1 MNESIFEGELGMKA
15 FDRRLF
21 KNVCQSKSLR
31 YLVYGMFSA
40 PHQCTEHMNIQQA

>member
-21 KNVCQSKSLR
+21 KNVRQSKSL
-31 YLVYGMFSA
+31 YLVYGLFSA
-40 PHQCTEHMNIQQA
+40 PRQCTEHMNIQQA